1 MFDFIRNNNKIAQVI
16 LGLIALT
23 FVFFGIDGYVRGGGG
38 GKDVATIGDTKITQQ
53 QFQQELRERQE
64 RFRSQLGP
72 MFDAKMMDMPEIRQ
86 GVLDEMINQRVLLL
100 EAQKTRLVVSD
111 DALRRAIA
119 AIPSFQDNG
128 KFSPERYEL
137 LLKAQNMNVPTF
149 EAQMRQDLILQQL
162 AGSVGRSGFVAK
174 SVSERVLAMQTEK
187 REVMEYRFLPDAFM
201 SQVKLEEGAVRKFYE
216 SNSKQFE
223 IPEQARAEFVI
234 LSQDGVAAQL
244 AVSDK
249 EIKDWYDSH
258 KDRYAT
264 AEERRASHILIKLD
278 EKDKDKSKAKAKA
291 EELLKEVQKNPA
303 AFADIAKKNSGD
315 PGSAEKGGDLG
326 FFGRGAMLK
335 PFEEA
340 TFKLKEGEI
349 SGLVESDFGFHIIKL
364 TGIRPAKEK
373 PLAEVRA
380 AIETELKRGAATR
393 KFAEAATDFTDL
405 VYVQSDSF
413 KPAAEKYKLAVQQS
427 GWLGRTP
434 NPANGPLGNEK
445 LLKALFS
452 EDSVKNR
459 RNTEAVEIAPNTLV
473 SARIVEYKPAALQPF
488 ESVKATIED
497 LLKRQEAQV
506 LAKKEGED
514 RLAALKKGGDEKV
527 TWSAAKAISRMD
539 TRLVPPPAVPAIF
552 KLDTGKLPAFTGVEI
567 PAAGY
572 ALYKLVKVGPGDK
585 IDDERRQ
592 AVLGQLGQ
600 MATQEEMQA
609 YLSALKARYKVQ
621 IDKAALEA
629 SKEK

>member
-64 RFRSQLGP
+64 QLRSELGP

-86 GVLDEMINQRVLLL
+86 GVLEGMIDRSVLLA
-100 EAQKTRLVVSD
+100 EARKARILMNDETLGRT
-111 DALRRAIA
+111 IA
-119 AIPSFQDNG
+119 RFKEFQVDG
-128 KFSPERYEL
+128 KFSPESFESVANRQGLSVAGLSEKLREEL
-137 LLKAQNMNVPTF
+137 SIRMLTGGVERSSFPSKAVN
-149 EAQMRQDLILQQL
+149 
-162 AGSVGRSGFVAK
+162 
-174 SVSERVLAMQTEK
+174 ERVLSLLSEK
-187 REVMEYRFLPDAFM
+187 REVLEYRFLADSYLA
-201 SQVKLEEGAVRKFYE
+201 QVKLEDGAARKYYE
-216 SNSKQFE
+216 NNSKQFE
-223 IPEQARAEFVI
+223 IPEQAKAEFVV
-234 LSQDGVAAQL
+234 LSQDALAAQA

-249 EIKDWYDSH
+249 EIKEWYDNNRSRYVT
-258 KDRYAT
+258 KDVASARTKAEAVLKEVRVKPDAFAELAKKYSKDPGSAANGGDLGFFARSAMVKPFADAAYKLKEGDVSGLVESEFGIHIIKLT
-264 AEERRASHILIKLD
+264 GIRAAKSGEERRASHILIGFG
-278 EKDKDKSKAKAKA
+278 EK
-291 EELLKEVQKNPA
+291 E
-303 AFADIAKKNSGD
+303 
-315 PGSAEKGGDLG
+315 
-326 FFGRGAMLK
+326 M
-335 PFEEA
+335 
-340 TFKLKEGEI
+340 
-349 SGLVESDFGFHIIKL
+349 
-364 TGIRPAKEK
+364 
-373 PLAEVRA
+373 PLAEARA

-393 KFAEAATDFTDL
+393 KFAEAAEGFTNA
-405 VYVQSDSF
+405 VYEQADSL

-459 RNTEAVEIAPNTLV
+459 RNTEAVEIAANTLV
-473 SARIVEYKPAALQPF
+473 SARIVDYKPAALQPF
-488 ESVKATIED
+488 ENVKATIEE
-497 LLKRQEAQV
+497 LLKRQEAQA

-539 TRLVPPPAVPAIF
+539 ARLVPPPAVPAIF
-552 KLDTGKLPAFTGVEI
+552 KLDSGKLPAFAGVEI